1 METVKIVE
9 IGDIVET
16 AETVVLVIVQVLV
29 ELSRQNDPGLFT
41 LKISYMLFFVDNNNN
56 IYYSHKTVNREEE
69 ITAQVD

>member
-1 METVKIVE
+1 M
-9 IGDIVET
+9 
-16 AETVVLVIVQVLV
+16 V